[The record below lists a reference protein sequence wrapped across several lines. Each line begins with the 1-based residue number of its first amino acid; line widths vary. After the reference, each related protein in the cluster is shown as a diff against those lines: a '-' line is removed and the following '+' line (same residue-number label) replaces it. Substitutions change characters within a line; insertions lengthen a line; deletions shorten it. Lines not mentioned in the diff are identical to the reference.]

1 MLYVEASQ
9 DEPQEG
15 GASSKKGAVV
25 YLLRNKNAHY
35 IGATVD
41 LRRRIRQH
49 NGEIC
54 GGARRTCRRGPGWE
68 EVLHV
73 SGFRTFRESLQFEFA
88 FKRETRRWG
97 NYTTHG
103 RKFALEKLMRKER
116 WTMNSPSALEV
127 PLTMVVRI

>member
-1 MLYVEASQ
+1 MLCVEASRG
-9 DEPQEG
+9 QEG
-15 GASSKKGAVV
+15 GAPSKERGAVV
-25 YLLRNKNAHY
+25 YLLRNKRAHY
-35 IGATVD
+35 VGATLD

-88 FKRETRRWG
+88 YKRETRRWG
-97 NYTTHG
+97 DYTTQG

-116 WTMNSPSALEV
+116 WTTNSPPALEV
-127 PLTMVVRI
+127 PLEVVIQA